1 MTHVADSL
9 VSFNNKH
16 THPPNPTER
25 VVDRI
30 KEKMKTRAKNE
41 ITPIPQIYHQTLQ
54 EVTKDQDREHI
65 APILPTFSSIKTS
78 LYHKRYEALP
88 PLPRTVED
96 INFDGDWSKM
106 VNGEPFMLGSRAG
119 VFLFST
125 QGIIKLIA
133 EAATLY
139 MDGTFQICPRL
150 FYQVFTI
157 HSFKHGQQFPLAY
170 FLLPGKAHSSY
181 TL

>member
-1 MTHVADSL
+1 MTDVADSL

-16 THPPNPTER
+16 THPPNPTGR
-25 VVDRI
+25 VIDRI

-41 ITPIPQIYHQTLQ
+41 ITPIPQIYLQ
-54 EVTKDQDREHI
+54 EVAQDQDREHI

-88 PLPRTVED
+88 PLLRTVED
-96 INFDGDWSKM
+96 INFDGGWSKM

-125 QGIIKLIA
+125 QGNIKLIA

-157 HSFKHGQQFPLAY
+157 NSFKHGQQFPLAY
-170 FLLPGKAHSSY
+170 VLPSMGVIG
-181 TL
+181 